1 MATTLVEARAQA
13 TTLPR
18 RAAVD
23 PTAGAAE
30 WESAKFMVQKKR
42 DVKERERKTTG
53 EESSSSDELRTKKR
67 RGKIQVLK
75 SLADL
80 ALHLVGPLFLFSS
93 LCAPSFY

>member
-30 WESAKFMVQKKR
+30 RESAKFMVQKKR

-53 EESSSSDELRTKKR
+53 RNQVVVMNHER
-67 RGKIQVLK
+67 RKGGEK
-75 SLADL
+75 SK
-80 ALHLVGPLFLFSS
+80 S
-93 LCAPSFY
+93 